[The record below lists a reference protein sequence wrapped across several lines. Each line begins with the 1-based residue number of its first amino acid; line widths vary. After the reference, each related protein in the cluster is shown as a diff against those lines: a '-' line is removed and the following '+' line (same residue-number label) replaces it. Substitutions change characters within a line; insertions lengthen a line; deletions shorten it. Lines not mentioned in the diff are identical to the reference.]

1 MTFTITPRGPFSLKE
16 AALFGFGPRAEK
28 QFDGVMRLA
37 FCVDG
42 YAEQVGV
49 ELRQST
55 DEVVH
60 GVVHAAAETRARR
73 APAGAGARAARAS
86 ASAGQTSASAGVS
99 GVEAVRRQVARML
112 SLDHDGDEFQALSNV
127 DPALSRALAAAP
139 GLRPVLFHSPYE
151 AAVWAILSA
160 RRARPQATVL
170 RERLARNF
178 GAVFTLAG
186 VEQAALPT
194 PSQLLQVTE
203 IPGLP
208 PARIPWLHAVAQAAL
223 DGHLDAAT
231 LAATD
236 PDEAMAELR
245 RLPGIGPF
253 YAALIQVRSTG
264 VTDVLPTNEPRVLAC
279 AGELY
284 GLDGPMSQAEFEERA
299 RAWRPWRT
307 WATVLIRAAT
317 HRAVRQS

>member
-1 MTFTITPRGPFSLKE
+1 MTFTIVPRGPFSLKE

-28 QFDGVMRLA
+28 HFDGAMRLA

-42 YAEQVGV
+42 YADQVGV
-49 ELRQST
+49 ELRQSA
-55 DEVVH
+55 DGAVRGVIH
-60 GVVHAAAETRARR
+60 GAVAN
-73 APAGAGARAARAS
+73 ARA
-86 ASAGQTSASAGVS
+86 
-99 GVEAVRRQVARML
+99 VRLQVARVL
-112 SLDHDGDEFQALSNV
+112 SLDHDGDEFHALSDV
-127 DPALSRALAAAP
+127 DPMLGRVLSAAP

-170 RERLARNF
+170 RERLARSF
-178 GAVFTLAG
+178 GAVFAVAG
-186 VEQAALPT
+186 VEQAAMPT
-194 PSQLLQVTE
+194 PSQLLRVTE
-203 IPGLP
+203 LPGLP
-208 PARIPWLHAVAQAAL
+208 AARIVWLHAVARAAL
-223 DGHLDAAT
+223 DGRLDASR

-236 PDEAMAELR
+236 PVEAMAELR

-253 YAALIQVRSTG
+253 YAALVQVRSTG

-279 AGELY
+279 AGQLY
-284 GLDGPMSQAEFEERA
+284 GLDGPMSQTEFEGRA

-317 HRAVRQS
+317 HRAALLPTS